1 LPSKLAAIRR
11 ADLTAGFD
19 STPGSQKFA
28 SAPELSYFDFSLIH
42 RATFYPATATELGA
56 LHLAFRPSVHM
67 VAKVRCQLLC
77 DTPFNDGRAA
87 AG

>member
-19 STPGSQKFA
+19 STPGSQ

-67 VAKVRCQLLC
+67 VAKVRSQLLC